1 MSTSSNQPPMY
12 FGGSG
17 GVNTGTFD
25 FSSSFKVPGVTMTQ
39 PSASTAANKPTANV
53 AGGEMKEAAQAEAT
67 IYRVI
72 WKKVVDR
79 TADTKPLPG
88 QYDNV
93 WEANGNA
100 AQALLDH
107 VKPKTTGGH
116 EIDQYYH
123 EIVPEVTE
131 KRDGDEPFNLT
142 LKRKLPNDRR
152 PLDGSYLEWI
162 DESQITVTVIE
173 ISYKPNGFLLRCI
186 AELESDHQ
194 PVAALKRERD
204 DLVET
209 RREHTQVLEDAQ
221 RRVKHLFPGQVI
233 DTRDVIELLVDR
245 VVRIDES
252 VTGVVKRAA
261 EFMDTGDMNPNNCIE
276 KLLATLSE
284 AHQIMLAATVRMTP
298 FFGNQEID
306 IKNFSTFIDQLINA
320 AQHNNN
326 ADVSETTGQAPDE
339 KYDRLAAQ
347 CRDVEVKLA
356 AKETELTK
364 LQSEKSTAETDYFN
378 TAIQLAA
385 KQTEFN
391 ALEANYTNA
400 TNQLAAKQ
408 TEFTALEANHTNA
421 TTQLAAQQTD
431 IESLTAQKNTAE
443 GNFDTIVNNIKLV
456 LGGAITET
464 QPFFPNQELTLEN
477 CIPLLAAKVKSDAA
491 AASIDKKGNKDADH
505 PQALKDLKVQYQNN
519 LEHMN
524 GRISQ
529 LEREEKK
536 IQANHLQEVNELK
549 ANFEKRLNAKE
560 AKIADLERN
569 GSLAVR
575 EKNFSE
581 IHLELIEKES
591 EVDELQGKCGA
602 YREQVGNLLMQVK
615 TLEQGSYSVPDPYWI
630 MKAGIFQTKL
640 NN

>member
-1 MSTSSNQPPMY
+1 
-12 FGGSG
+12 
-17 GVNTGTFD
+17 
-25 FSSSFKVPGVTMTQ
+25 MTQ

-53 AGGEMKEAAQAEAT
+53 AGGKMKEAAQAEAT

-79 TADTKPLPG
+79 KADTKPLPG

-116 EIDQYYH
+116 EIDQYYN

-142 LKRKLPNDRR
+142 LKRKLPNDSR

-162 DESQITVTVIE
+162 DESQITVTVVE
-173 ISYKPNGFLLRCI
+173 ISYKPDVFLLRRI
-186 AELESDHQ
+186 AELESDNQ
-194 PVAALKRERD
+194 PIATLKRERD

-221 RRVKHLFPGQVI
+221 RRVRHLFPGQVI
-233 DTRDVIELLVDR
+233 DVRDVIELLVDR

-284 AHQIMLAATVRMTP
+284 AHQIMLAAT
-298 FFGNQEID
+298 
-306 IKNFSTFIDQLINA
+306 
-320 AQHNNN
+320 
-326 ADVSETTGQAPDE
+326 
-339 KYDRLAAQ
+339 
-347 CRDVEVKLA
+347 DVEVKLA

-364 LQSEKSTAETDYFN
+364 LQSEKSTAETEYFN

-421 TTQLAAQQTD
+421 TTQLAAQQTQ
-431 IESLTAQKNTAE
+431 IENLTAQKNTAE

-456 LGGAITET
+456 LGGAISET
-464 QPFFPNQELTLEN
+464 QTFFPNHELTLDN
-477 CIPLLAAKVKSDAA
+477 CIPLLTAKVKSGAA
-491 AASIDKKGNKDADH
+491 AASIDKEGNKDADH

-519 LEHMN
+519 LDYMN
-524 GRISQ
+524 GKISE
-529 LEREEKK
+529 LEREQKK
-536 IQANHLQEVNELK
+536 IQANHLQEVKELK
-549 ANFEKRLNAKE
+549 ASFEKTLGAKE
-560 AKIADLERN
+560 AKIADLGRKSEGDGN

-591 EVDELQGKCGA
+591 EVDELRGKCGT
-602 YREQVGNLLMQVK
+602 YREQVGNLKMQVK
-615 TLEQGSYSVPDPYWI
+615 SLEKGSYSVPDPYGI

-640 NN
+640 NNQQTSASRLIHSHTNLPSLDMMSGP